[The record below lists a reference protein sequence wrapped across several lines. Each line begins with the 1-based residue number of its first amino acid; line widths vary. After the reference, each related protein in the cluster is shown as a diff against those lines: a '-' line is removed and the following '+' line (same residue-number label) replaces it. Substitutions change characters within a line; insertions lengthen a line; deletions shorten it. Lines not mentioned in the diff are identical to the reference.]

1 MLLSVAKHNIEKIPE
16 LIVAC
21 QDNIENAIQ
30 ENRKIAQ
37 GLVVP
42 DFESIS
48 FQEQLLNLSDNMLKR
63 SGIQVIMDTSGLQ
76 EEWLQNEQKLV
87 IYRIVQEQFTNIVKH
102 AGAGL
107 VYVLLC
113 NTPDEFKMNIFD
125 NGKGMETETKK
136 EGIGLRN
143 IRGRLAIFNGT
154 VDIRTSPGKGF
165 TMDVTI
171 PLTI

>member
-1 MLLSVAKHNIEKIPE
+1 MLLSVAKYNIEKIPE
-16 LIVAC
+16 LIAAS

-30 ENRKIAQ
+30 ENRKIAR

-42 DFESIS
+42 DFETAP
-48 FQEQLLNLSDNMLKR
+48 FQEQLINLSDNMLER

-76 EEWLQNEQKLV
+76 EEWLENEQKLV

-102 AGAGL
+102 ADAGL

-113 NTPDEFKMNIFD
+113 STPGEFKMIIFD
-125 NGKGMETETKK
+125 NGKGMEAGAKK

-154 VDIRTSPGKGF
+154 IDIRTSPGKGF
-165 TMDVTI
+165 TMDVAI